1 MKEKSQLE
9 IAGYCLIGLGIL
21 DFLLSWVGVN
31 FTGFSEGPVVLG
43 GLGGILIYTAMT
55 QAKAAALLAS
65 FESSL
70 DEDETLL
77 KSGTVG
83 MQLSMTKQESGLLL
97 LTNRK
102 LVYSSTGKVDTSDA
116 EDPDMEE
123 ADDENAFQLLLGE
136 ILSVETSFKNLII
149 KDKKQNEYKLQSTGK
164 KKWKE
169 EILQAVSAAE

>member
-1 MKEKSQLE
+1 VKETSKLE
-9 IAGYCLIGLGIL
+9 IVGYCLIGLGIL

-43 GLGGILIYTAMT
+43 ALGGILIYTAMT

-70 DEDETLL
+70 DEGETLL

-83 MQLSMTKQESGLLL
+83 MMLSMTKQESGLLL

-102 LVYSSTGKVDTSDA
+102 LVYSATGKVDGSG
-116 EDPDMEE
+116 DMEE

-149 KDKKQNEYKLQSTGK
+149 KDKKQNEHKLQSTGK

>member
-1 MKEKSQLE
+1 MKDKSKLE
-9 IAGYCLIGLGIL
+9 IAGYVLIGLGAL
-21 DFLLSWVGVN
+21 DFLLSWVGID
-31 FTGFSEGPVVLG
+31 FTGFAEGPVI
-43 GLGGILIYTAMT
+43 LGGIGGVLIYTAMQ

-70 DEDETLL
+70 DEGETLL

-83 MQLSMTKQESGLLL
+83 IKESMTKSESGILF

-102 LVYSSTGKVDTSDA
+102 LAYSATGKTDASDH
-116 EDPDMEE
+116 ENPSMEE
-123 ADDENAFQLLLGE
+123 ADGKNDFQLLLGE
-136 ILSVETSFKNLII
+136 ILSVETSLKNLII

-169 EILQAVSAAE
+169 EILQAVSAIG